1 MASASTALAP
11 SIAARPFTHTL
22 RIYAKESKYEFL
34 KNLRIPRYSL
44 SVVLVP
50 LMFYVLFGLVMGRQV
65 IGGVNVA
72 TYLIASYGTFGVMG
86 ASLFGTAAGLAAERG
101 LGWLQVKR
109 ASPMP
114 PFAYFVAKLVMSMV
128 FSASVVSLLFLLG
141 VSFGGVRMPW
151 MEAAKMLGVLVAGS
165 LPFCC
170 MGLAIGYFIG
180 PNSAPAVINLIYLP
194 LSFASG
200 LWIPFIYLPKVVQH
214 IALFLPPYH
223 LAQLALSVVGAG
235 QHEPNW
241 THWRFLIG
249 FACIC
254 LGVARVGFQ
263 RDESKMYG

>member
-151 MEAAKMLGVLVAGS
+151 MEAAKMLGVPVKNAPQLKTWSQAVAAAGGGIAAGGAWSHSVSWWLLLVAV
-165 LPFCC
+165 
-170 MGLAIGYFIG
+170 GLTWVSGLDYAR
-180 PNSAPAVINLIYLP
+180 SAPSVLRGRAVAP
-194 LSFASG
+194 S
-200 LWIPFIYLPKVVQH
+200 
-214 IALFLPPYH
+214 
-223 LAQLALSVVGAG
+223 
-235 QHEPNW
+235 
-241 THWRFLIG
+241 
-249 FACIC
+249 
-254 LGVARVGFQ
+254 
-263 RDESKMYG
+263 